1 MTVGRELDAY
11 LERIGYTK
19 PVRPDLET
27 LRGMH
32 RAHYF
37 NVPFENL
44 DIRRRVPIVLDRA
57 ANYEK
62 IVGRRRGGW
71 CLELTGLFGWA
82 LAEIGFRVDML
93 GGRVMSPEGKLGP
106 PSTHLVALVQLDER
120 WIADVG
126 FGGRNIEPLRLDE
139 REPQVFDDRSYV
151 VANDADHYFVT
162 GQDPWLSPQAPKT
175 YLFTLE
181 PRERHEFASSCQ
193 WLQTSPQST
202 FTRGDV
208 VTLALPRGRV
218 TLTAGRLLLAEGDTM
233 QTVEVS
239 EGERSRVLAE
249 RFGIVL

>member
-1 MTVGRELDAY
+1 
-11 LERIGYTK
+11 
-19 PVRPDLET
+19 VRADLET

-44 DIRRRVPIVLDRA
+44 DIRRGVPIVLDRA
-57 ANYEK
+57 ANFEK
-62 IVGRRRGGW
+62 VVGRRRGGW

-82 LAEIGFRVDML
+82 LAEIGFRVEML
-93 GGRVMSPEGKLGP
+93 GGRVMSLEGKLGP
-106 PSTHLVALVQLDER
+106 PNTHLVALVRLADR

-139 REPQVFDDRSYV
+139 REPQVFDGRSYV
-151 VANDADHYFVT
+151 VANDGDHYFVS

-181 PRERHEFASSCQ
+181 ARQRDEFASACE
-193 WLQTSPQST
+193 WLQTSPQSA
-202 FTRGDV
+202 FTRGDLA
-208 VTLALPRGRV
+208 TLALPQGRI
-218 TLTAGRLLLAEGDTM
+218 TYSAGRLSVAEADAMLTGEIA
-233 QTVEVS
+233 QA
-239 EGERSRVLAE
+239 ERSRVLAE